1 MHQTEMQFGWISS
14 LWKKKKDKQNVSFL
28 HTYICKY
35 TRNDWISIL
44 LNEKKEAK
52 INHRPCMQNN
62 ISNK

>member
-14 LWKKKKDKQNVSFL
+14 LWKKKDKQNVSFL

-52 INHRPCMQNN
+52 INHRPCVQNN
-62 ISNK
+62 INNK

>member
-14 LWKKKKDKQNVSFL
+14 LWKKKDKQNVSFL

-35 TRNDWISIL
+35 TRNDWRSIL

-62 ISNK
+62 INNK